1 MLELERRLK
10 AAGAPFSLNKAR
22 ELTKNIYSIT
32 YTLPETKQEKTI
44 VLQMSDEQKL
54 LVDITQN

>member
-10 AAGAPFSLNKAR
+10 EANSPLSLNEAR

-32 YTLPETKQEKTI
+32 YTLPETKEERTT
-44 VLQMSDEQKL
+44 LLRMTDEQKL
-54 LVDITQN
+54 LVDIAQN